1 MNSTRNKL
9 VWVTLLCL
17 GLIGKAE
24 AQNYVGKSLKMTIFS
39 STPVEDIKAAST
51 SASAVLVADKQE
63 LAVQLPVKSLEFDKK
78 LMQQHFNEN
87 YIESDKYPMAKFKG
101 TITPQLDWSK
111 DGEYP
116 VTVKGVLNV
125 HGIDQNRTIAGK
137 ITIKGNTIS
146 ISSSFEVACKDH
158 QIKIPRLVFAK
169 IAEVIKV
176 TLQGT
181 LEPLK

>member
-9 VWVTLLCL
+9 VWVALLCL

-87 YIESDKYPMAKFKG
+87 YIESDK
-101 TITPQLDWSK
+101 
-111 DGEYP
+111 
-116 VTVKGVLNV
+116 
-125 HGIDQNRTIAGK
+125 
-137 ITIKGNTIS
+137 
-146 ISSSFEVACKDH
+146 
-158 QIKIPRLVFAK
+158 
-169 IAEVIKV
+169 
-176 TLQGT
+176 
-181 LEPLK
+181 